1 MHDRPDLRDTHPNLK
16 EFVPF
21 LDGLNKESE
30 RGAVLISVSYL
41 ESQLKSIIAA
51 YLCPGKAAKI
61 LLDDF
66 NGPLGTFGARSHAA
80 AALGLVT
87 DQEYRELQMLGK
99 IRNEFAHRHRT
110 TFSDQSIIDRC
121 RNLTFSAKDYDDV
134 VVGARAQFTTAAVSL
149 ILNFTNRPHYVFP
162 EAPGVRR
169 LAVLAPT
176 TPPPSLHPQS
186 SGAKRRDTVPAAVG
200 ARNAARAVVVT
211 PCERTA
217 AGSAIAIGNTDG
229 GGEENERSAN
239 LRAR

>member
-87 DQEYRELQMLGK
+87 DQDYRELQMLGK

-149 ILNFTNRPHYVFP
+149 ILNFTNRPHYV
-162 EAPGVRR
+162 
-169 LAVLAPT
+169 
-176 TPPPSLHPQS
+176 SQ
-186 SGAKRRDTVPAAVG
+186 KRPAFDAW
-200 ARNAARAVVVT
+200 
-211 PCERTA
+211 PY
-217 AGSAIAIGNTDG
+217 
-229 GGEENERSAN
+229 
-239 LRAR
+239 